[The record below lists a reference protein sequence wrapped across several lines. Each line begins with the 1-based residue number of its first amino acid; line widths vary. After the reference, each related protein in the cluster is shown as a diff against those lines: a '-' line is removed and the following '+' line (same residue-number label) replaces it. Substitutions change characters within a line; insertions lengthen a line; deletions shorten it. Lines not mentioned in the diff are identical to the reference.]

1 MSNFIT
7 HINFWVVLGFIGQ
20 FLFGSRFFYTMD
32 CLGKA
37 RREYYSRD
45 ILVFKHGGQRH
56 IVYVCNLPTRP
67 GIYYGTM
74 LGSFYLCTQHYVNL

>member
-1 MSNFIT
+1 
-7 HINFWVVLGFIGQ
+7 
-20 FLFGSRFFYTMD
+20 MD

-74 LGSFYLCTQHYVNL
+74 SGLFIYARNIMLIYKKKRLLATAAGEGINLPKTAAE